1 MDKEAEYRPTN
12 LQIDER
18 DEIKKDISCHVKY
31 FKKVVV

>member
-12 LQIDER
+12 LQIDEW
-18 DEIKKDISCHVKY
+18 DEIKKNISCNVKS